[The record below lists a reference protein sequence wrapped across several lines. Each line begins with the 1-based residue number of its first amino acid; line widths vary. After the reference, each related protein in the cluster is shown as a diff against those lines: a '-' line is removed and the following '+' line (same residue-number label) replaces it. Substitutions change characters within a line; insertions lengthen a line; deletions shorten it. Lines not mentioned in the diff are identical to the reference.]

1 MAQDSPVSS
10 EDEITLEAHLQFAG
24 RLIADNVHLRV
35 LVKTFL
41 AHCNVLPPNSVFDL
55 NPVQSAY
62 NQGLQA
68 AGFEFAA
75 LLTAADPALIPAL
88 LQEELAPNEPD

>member
-1 MAQDSPVSS
+1 MAQDSPVAS
-10 EDEITLEAHLQFAG
+10 EEEITLEAHLQFAG
-24 RLIADNVHLRV
+24 RLIAGDRHLRV

-41 AHCNVLPPNSVFDL
+41 AHCNVLPPNGVFDV
-55 NPVQSAY
+55 NPVQNAY

-75 LLTAADPALIPAL
+75 LLTSADPALIPAL
-88 LQEELAPNEPD
+88 LQEELTSNEPE

>member
-1 MAQDSPVSS
+1 MAQDSPVPS
-10 EDEITLEAHLQFAG
+10 EEEITLEAHLQFAV
-24 RLIADNVHLRV
+24 RLIAGDPHLRV

-41 AHCNVLPPNSVFDL
+41 SHCNVLPPNGVFDL
-55 NPVQSAY
+55 NPVQNAY

-88 LQEELAPNEPD
+88 LQEELAPNEPE